1 MIIPEKRNFS
11 SWTKVLNW
19 IEKNNEGM
27 DDAAEEN
34 FHNPYETLNLQNGS
48 EVERQFFHLI
58 EDKIFDRYF

>member
-1 MIIPEKRNFS
+1 
-11 SWTKVLNW
+11 
-19 IEKNNEGM
+19 M
-27 DDAAEEN
+27 DDAAEDN

>member
-1 MIIPEKRNFS
+1 
-11 SWTKVLNW
+11 
-19 IEKNNEGM
+19 M